1 MFKKVVELLG
11 RIIIGLFFFFE
22 AVDTIVYFGETR
34 ATLETY
40 GISFAPNLLIVL
52 MIIFLLIGSV
62 MVIIGYYAS
71 VGAMILFIY
80 WFLFTLIVYSFW
92 NDPVGEKT
100 LAITY
105 FSRNMALCGGLL
117 ILAANGA
124 TGWSVKRILHVM
136 RLPK

>member
-11 RIIIGLFFFFE
+11 RIILGLFFFFE
-22 AVDTIVYFGETR
+22 AVDNIVYFGETR
-34 ATLETY
+34 ETLEAY

-52 MIIFLLIGSV
+52 VIIFLLIGSV

-71 VGAMILFIY
+71 VGALILFTY

-117 ILAANGA
+117 ILVANGA

>member
-1 MFKKVVELLG
+1 
-11 RIIIGLFFFFE
+11 
-22 AVDTIVYFGETR
+22 
-34 ATLETY
+34 
-40 GISFAPNLLIVL
+40 
-52 MIIFLLIGSV
+52 

>member
-1 MFKKVVELLG
+1 MFKKIVDLMG
-11 RIIIGLFFFFE
+11 RILIGLFFFFE
-22 AVDTIVYFGETR
+22 AVDTIVYFKETKE
-34 ATLETY
+34 TLSSY
-40 GISFAPNLLIVL
+40 GINWGLEFLLVGS
-52 MIIFLLIGSV
+52 IIILLIGAS

-71 VGAMILFIY
+71 VGAGMLFIY
-80 WFLFTLIVYSFW
+80 WFIFTMIVFDFW
-92 NDPVGEKT
+92 NEPAGAKT

-117 ILAANGA
+117 ILMANGA